1 MSCASSDLIC
11 THGTGAQVSTGES
24 RAGCAVHERAPS
36 RGATGEAGEDGRR
49 RRRWVQ
55 GGWGGRCCEKA
66 AAAAHLALV
75 GLALLLL
82 GEAPAHAQTA
92 NAHASRLVRGADGR
106 DRRADGRACGRERR
120 VDRASQLRLSLLSLL
135 VALELGDAVEKL

>member
-1 MSCASSDLIC
+1 MA
-11 THGTGAQVSTGES
+11 
-24 RAGCAVHERAPS
+24 
-36 RGATGEAGEDGRR
+36 RR
-49 RRRWVQ
+49 
-55 GGWGGRCCEKA
+55 
-66 AAAAHLALV
+66 AHLLRDGV
-75 GLALLLL
+75 HALLLL